1 MRTKPNGV
9 MSFTAPCA
17 RAQRAEISRRFGAPQ
32 MAESAT
38 NRFRNLRSPESV
50 GAIRKSGRAHSAS
63 AQGLRFPADSGY
75 HRWLAERGGV
85 IDAR

>member
-32 MAESAT
+32 MADRAT
-38 NRFRNLRSPESV
+38 ARFRDLMAYSV
-50 GAIRKSGRAHSAS
+50 GLRCWMVKAWNWPWGKALSYRRSA
-63 AQGLRFPADSGY
+63 
-75 HRWLAERGGV
+75 
-85 IDAR
+85 